1 MKVIPSGG
9 FAHWRSSSR
18 WHIAVGT
25 YVYLLAAMSFWAG
38 IDVAFILRFGWA
50 GLSFAPAGD
59 SHIGVAVG
67 TYIGVAVGTYVYL
80 LAAMSFGQALTL
92 PSFSAL
98 VGQDCHLL
106 RRGIRTLA

>member
-1 MKVIPSGG
+1 MCLVLFSMFKFNICCIQSCNAADRTTLEIQEM
-9 FAHWRSSSR
+9 FSSFS
-18 WHIAVGT
+18 VSLFS
-25 YVYLLAAMSFWAG
+25 Y
-38 IDVAFILRFGWA
+38 
-50 GLSFAPAGD
+50 
-59 SHIGVAVG
+59 IGVAVG